1 MAAGLLTEGEEVEP
15 GVVTNEYVG
24 FWVPAVP
31 FIGEGITRHAF
42 LHTWLYVRG
51 YIGGGESN

>member
-31 FIGEGITRHAF
+31 FIGEGITRYAF
-42 LHTWLYVRG
+42 LHTWLHVRG